1 MFSQLFN
8 FKDELCINYSFLV
21 LNFKLRESAEKKHP
35 CFSLRSSFYS
45 NRHPWR
51 KKKPDAQIPNL

>member
-21 LNFKLRESAEKKHP
+21 LNFKLRESAEKKLDRFCP
-35 CFSLRSSFYS
+35 LKK
-45 NRHPWR
+45 NKKRH
-51 KKKPDAQIPNL
+51 AQIPNL

>member
-21 LNFKLRESAEKKHP
+21 LNFKLRESAEKKLP
-35 CFSLRSSFYS
+35 CFFSAAEFLPVKK
-45 NRHPWR
+45 NKKRH
-51 KKKPDAQIPNL
+51 AQIPNL